1 MKNRIILGCLCA
13 CALKLS
19 AAEVE
24 TIPQEKSLKI
34 AHQLVQAWAEL
45 DQTQLKINADES
57 KPHALKAGKVSAMV
71 IPDKSFSADSL
82 KKPDVGVVPVGLLW
96 TMNMAPAM
104 DGKITSADKLRLIT
118 VKGDNED
125 QKLQLQLLGIRKKGD
140 SLELVVYAKGK
151 EPLISAPLKSVETKQ
166 ELPVEITGEK
176 AGENSGRLT
185 FHILGRYEAS
195 ILMMAM
201 EE

>member
-57 KPHALKAGKVSAMV
+57 KPHALKAGKVAAMV
-71 IPDKSFSADSL
+71 IPDKSFSADAL
-82 KKPDVGVVPVGLLW
+82 KKPARKPVK
-96 TMNMAPAM
+96 TPAVSRS
-104 DGKITSADKLRLIT
+104 TSSAATKL
-118 VKGDNED
+118 
-125 QKLQLQLLGIRKKGD
+125 
-140 SLELVVYAKGK
+140 
-151 EPLISAPLKSVETKQ
+151 P
-166 ELPVEITGEK
+166 
-176 AGENSGRLT
+176 
-185 FHILGRYEAS
+185 F
-195 ILMMAM
+195 
-201 EE
+201 